1 MDLGLWATW
10 YNLDPVTKTT
20 FLDWAHREYLPY
32 LRTMPG
38 VNWVAHYANEG
49 GGPQM
54 DQLVKDVIGHTDDD
68 MGKGS
73 EFVILVGATSA
84 HSFFNPYIPDVI
96 WPDGFEDMLG
106 LQLERRSAILTEV
119 HRLSGPDGENA
130 PIGGPP
136 GPYIQMGS
144 FRMSTLEKDFE
155 IGKWY
160 SQHRFPYMAQMPGCI
175 ATRKYVG
182 VAGWAKH
189 AVLYEFTSAAA
200 RLQQFE
206 IEHETHDLDSDAWH
220 TKVLPFTSHSPGSPI
235 IGPRLWPPLD

>member
-1 MDLGLWATW
+1 
-10 YNLDPVTKTT
+10 
-20 FLDWAHREYLPY
+20 
-32 LRTMPG
+32 
-38 VNWVAHYANEG
+38 
-49 GGPQM
+49 M
-54 DQLVKDVIGHTDDD
+54 DQLVKDVIGRTDDD

-73 EFVILVGATSA
+73 EFIILVGATSA
-84 HSFFNPYIPDVI
+84 HSFFNPYIPEVI

-144 FRMSTLEKDFE
+144 FRMSTLEKASRSANGIPNTGSPIWRKCRDA
-155 IGKWY
+155 
-160 SQHRFPYMAQMPGCI
+160 SRPA
-175 ATRKYVG
+175 KYVG

-220 TKVLPFTSHSPGSPI
+220 TKVLPFTSRSPCERYLNCDSYW
-235 IGPRLWPPLD
+235 R